1 MIVAHLLMW
10 GSMLVF
16 GSSAI
21 LALVWAI
28 RTGQMSGFTQG
39 ASSIF
44 DDQEPIGR
52 TTDAFPGVR
61 S

>member
-1 MIVAHLLMW
+1 
-10 GSMLVF
+10 MLVF

-39 ASSIF
+39 AASIF